1 MPALFRI
8 ARHSLPQG
16 QDWEPLD
23 RVAGRDGVR
32 LTEAGVTDIDIRIF
46 PVEDRDVIYSLLVQS
61 PSAGTN
67 PNVRVFDTLQTDG
80 RWKPDAIGYNLR
92 ILLPWADF
100 VTASFWPEGGRIY
113 RVEITLNS
121 TGFNDI
127 VLIHEYKMEAVWY
140 LKDTT

>member
-1 MPALFRI
+1 MPSLFRI
-8 ARHSLPQG
+8 PHHDLPQG

-23 RVAGRDGVR
+23 RVPGRDGVR

-46 PVEDRDVIYSLLVQS
+46 PVKDRDVVYSLLAQS

-67 PNVRVFDTLQTDG
+67 ANVRVFDTLQTDG
-80 RWKPDAIGYNLR
+80 RWKPDTIGYNLR

-100 VTASFWPEGGRIY
+100 VTASFWPEAGRIY
-113 RVEITLNS
+113 RVEITLN
-121 TGFNDI
+121 TPTWNDI
-127 VLIHEYKMEAVWY
+127 IVIHEYEMKAVYY